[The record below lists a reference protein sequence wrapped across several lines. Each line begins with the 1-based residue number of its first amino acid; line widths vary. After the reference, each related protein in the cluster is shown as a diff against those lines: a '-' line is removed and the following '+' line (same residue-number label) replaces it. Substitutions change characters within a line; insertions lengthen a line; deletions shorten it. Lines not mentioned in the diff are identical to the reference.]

1 MAEGK
6 RKARKVTGETPALI
20 TVDAGK
26 RSGALKHTFE
36 GVTMLF
42 DCLGLDVAVTELSAA
57 REKEPG
63 ETCQTVSGE
72 LAPEAKEQQK
82 AADHPEERGHV
93 GDGMEE
99 VKHETVPAV
108 TATETV
114 KESASDN
121 ATGSATETVTETG
134 TQPAAVP
141 VALTA
146 TVSVTQDDITRI
158 IVRKIKTDR
167 SNNEKIGAIMKT
179 YGVAKVSDLP
189 ASKYEA
195 FLTDLSQ
202 I

>member
-26 RSGALKHTFE
+26 LSAALKHTFE

-82 AADHPEERGHV
+82 AADHPEERGHL

-99 VKHETVPAV
+99 VKQETVPAV

-121 ATGSATETVTETG
+121 ATGSVTETG

-141 VALTA
+141 VAPTA

-167 SNNEKIGAIMKT
+167 SNNEKIGAILKT

>member
-26 RSGALKHTFE
+26 LSAALKHTFE

-82 AADHPEERGHV
+82 AANHPEEKGPV
-93 GDGMEE
+93 GDGVEE
-99 VKHETVPAV
+99 TKQETVPAV
-108 TATETV
+108 SVTEIV

-121 ATGSATETVTETG
+121 ATGSATETVT
-134 TQPAAVP
+134 QPAAVP
-141 VALTA
+141 VTPTA
-146 TVSVTQDDITRI
+146 TASVTQDDITRI

-167 SNNEKIGAIMKT
+167 SNNEKIGAILKT

>member
-26 RSGALKHTFE
+26 LSAALKHTFE

-72 LAPEAKEQQK
+72 LASEAKEQQK

-99 VKHETVPAV
+99 VKQETVPAV

-121 ATGSATETVTETG
+121 ATGSATETG
-134 TQPAAVP
+134 TQPVAVP
-141 VALTA
+141 VAQTA

-167 SNNEKIGAIMKT
+167 SNNEKIGAILKT

-189 ASKYEA
+189 ASKYDA

>member
-20 TVDAGK
+20 TADAGK
-26 RSGALKHTFE
+26 LSAALKHTFE

-82 AADHPEERGHV
+82 AAAHPEERGHV

-99 VKHETVPAV
+99 VKQETVPAV

-121 ATGSATETVTETG
+121 ATGSATETVT
-134 TQPAAVP
+134 QPAAVP
-141 VALTA
+141 VAPTA

-167 SNNEKIGAIMKT
+167 SNNEKIGAILKT

>member
-26 RSGALKHTFE
+26 LSAALKHTFE

-82 AADHPEERGHV
+82 AADHPEEKGPV
-93 GDGMEE
+93 GDGAEE
-99 VKHETVPAV
+99 VKQETVPAV

-121 ATGSATETVTETG
+121 ATGSATETG
-134 TQPAAVP
+134 TQSAAVP
-141 VALTA
+141 VAPTA

-167 SNNEKIGAIMKT
+167 SNNEKIGAILKT
-179 YGVAKVSDLP
+179 YGVCKVSDLP

>member
-26 RSGALKHTFE
+26 LSAALKHTFE

-63 ETCQTVSGE
+63 ETCQTLSGE

-99 VKHETVPAV
+99 VKQETVPAV

-121 ATGSATETVTETG
+121 ATGSVTETG

-141 VALTA
+141 VAPTA

-167 SNNEKIGAIMKT
+167 SNNEKIGAILKT